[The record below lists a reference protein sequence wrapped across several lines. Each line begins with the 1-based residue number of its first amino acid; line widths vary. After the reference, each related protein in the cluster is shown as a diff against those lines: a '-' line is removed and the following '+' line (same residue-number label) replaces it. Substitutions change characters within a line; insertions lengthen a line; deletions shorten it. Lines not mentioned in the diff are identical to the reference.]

1 MPARC
6 FFLLLFMLTSAHAL
20 TSAELQQFID
30 EAMKSKNGS
39 EVLIPPGRHE
49 LEKPLI
55 VRDAKKLRIAGL
67 DAETTQLVAAEGI
80 QHALELRG
88 TCQDVWISKLT
99 MEGAGVL
106 AEKTGSLRIDRCFFQ
121 NTRHTAITLEGC
133 KEASITGCTVRDGV
147 GTAIELS
154 KDCAECV
161 IRHCNVARCKV
172 GVLLEGVKNCRVE
185 QNDFLECA
193 EATREDQGA
202 AKNRIEQNE
211 SR

>member
-6 FFLLLFMLTSAHAL
+6 FFLLFFMLTSAHAL

-39 EVLIPPGRHE
+39 EVVIPPGRHE
-49 LEKPLI
+49 LDKPLI
-55 VRDAKKLRIAGL
+55 VRDAKKVRIAGL
-67 DAETTQLVAAEGI
+67 DAETTLLVAAEGI
-80 QHALELRG
+80 QHVLELRG
-88 TCQDVWISKLT
+88 ACQDVWISKLT
-99 MEGAGVL
+99 IDGAGVL
-106 AEKTGSLRIDRCFFQ
+106 AEKTSNLLIDRCFFQ
-121 NTRHTAITLEGC
+121 NTRGTAITLQGC
-133 KEASITGCTVRDGV
+133 VEASITSCTVRDGT
-147 GTAIELS
+147 GTAIELV

-161 IRHCNVARCKV
+161 VRHCNVARCKV
-172 GVLLEGVKNCRVE
+172 GVLLQGVKNCRVE

>member
-6 FFLLLFMLTSAHAL
+6 FFLLFFMLTSAHAL

-39 EVLIPPGRHE
+39 EVVIPPGRHE
-49 LEKPLI
+49 LDKPLI
-55 VRDAKKLRIAGL
+55 VRDAKKVRIAGL
-67 DAETTQLVAAEGI
+67 DAETTLLVAAEGI
-80 QHALELRG
+80 QHVLELRG
-88 TCQDVWISKLT
+88 ACQDVWISKLT
-99 MEGAGVL
+99 IDGAGVL
-106 AEKTGSLRIDRCFFQ
+106 AEKTSSLLIDRCFFQ
-121 NTRHTAITLEGC
+121 NTRGTAITLQGC
-133 KEASITGCTVRDGV
+133 VEASITGCTVRDGT
-147 GTAIELS
+147 GTAIELV

-161 IRHCNVARCKV
+161 VRHCNVARCKV
-172 GVLLEGVKNCRVE
+172 GVLLQGVKSCRVE